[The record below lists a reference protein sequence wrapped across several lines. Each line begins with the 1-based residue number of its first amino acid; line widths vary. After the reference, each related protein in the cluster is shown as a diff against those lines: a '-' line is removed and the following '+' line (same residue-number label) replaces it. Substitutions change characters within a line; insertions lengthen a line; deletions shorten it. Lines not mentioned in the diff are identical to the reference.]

1 MKSINP
7 YLNFPGNTEEAFNFY
22 KKIFGGDFLGGI
34 NRFKDA
40 PATENLSA
48 SDKEKVMHI
57 GLPMGSNNFI
67 MATDALESMGHKV
80 NFGSNF
86 YIAIDAESKEEA
98 DKLFKGLSEG
108 GQVEMPMADQFWGD
122 YFGSLA
128 DKFGVRWMVI
138 FSPPKENQ

>member
-22 KKIFGGDFLGGI
+22 KKVFGGDFVGGI
-34 NRFKDA
+34 NRFTNA
-40 PATENLSA
+40 PGTENLSDA
-48 SDKEKVMHI
+48 DKNKVMHI
-57 GLPMGSNNFI
+57 GLQMGKGNYL
-67 MATDALESMGHKV
+67 MATDALESMGFNV
-80 NFGSNF
+80 TFGNNF
-86 YIAIDAESKEEA
+86 YIAIDAESKAEA

-108 GQVEMPMADQFWGD
+108 GKIEMPMADQFWGD

-138 FSPPKENQ
+138 YSPPKQ